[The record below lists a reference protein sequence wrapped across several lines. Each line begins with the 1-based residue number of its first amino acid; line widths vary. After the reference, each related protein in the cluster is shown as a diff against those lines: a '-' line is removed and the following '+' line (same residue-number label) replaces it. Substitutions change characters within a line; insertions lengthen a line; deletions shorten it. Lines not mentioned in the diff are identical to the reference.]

1 MRNKTLLLWLIY
13 AFLFSQG
20 VLSAQS
26 GLKIG
31 EWKSHLSYKDGK
43 RVCQS
48 SGNVYYASSRGLI
61 SIFKEDLSVKFM
73 SKEDGLS
80 DISIANMFYDD
91 RNNQLI
97 LIYADNNIDVIQDE
111 DVYNL
116 PFIKTNTSITG
127 SKTINDFH
135 ISNQKDAY
143 MATDFGILGF
153 NLQKLEF
160 PFTTFTETK
169 VYSIVTLGNTIYAG
183 TARGLYTVSIDG
195 VNISDFNTWQ
205 LAGPDKGL
213 PAGEEVKYLA
223 VKFGK
228 VYLAAANKVYVSG
241 SDGRF
246 SVLLQPDVN
255 ETVNYLSEDGSMLM
269 AGIENN
275 RNETR
280 VLFYSDSGL
289 SGERGYGCINK
300 GIYSVEDQK
309 GRIWYA
315 DQWDPIRYTEGLSSG
330 PCKNLRFEV
339 PFTNDASNVRFR
351 KEKAYFGS
359 GGVTED
365 YQYRFTL
372 YGFYTL
378 EDGSWKN
385 FNGDNLTL
393 LKDKEFLHLYCLA
406 PNPKKEEIF
415 LGSYYNG
422 VMLLDEKTGNI
433 SHWNKDNSVLGGT
446 VGDEARTRIAGLALD
461 KNENLWVSNYGA
473 SRPLAVRTPDNKWY
487 NFAVPSAT
495 SLADITID
503 DQGNK
508 WIAVTGSGNGLL
520 VFNEGSKI
528 DDPSDDKIRY
538 ISRSNSEITGNKVN
552 CVTVDQ
558 DGSVWVGTDQGPVVF
573 ECGDPFLESCR
584 GNIRK
589 VVVENIP
596 ALLLR
601 DEDVLSIEA
610 DGGNRKWFGTRNGIF
625 VQSPDGT
632 IEEANYNSKNSPLI
646 SNKILDLGFNSVTG
660 EMFVITD
667 LGIQSVRTETTGGGR
682 SHSSNVYAF
691 PNPVR
696 PGYSGP
702 IAIKGLVRDASV
714 KITDINGKLVYE
726 TKALGGQATW
736 DGRDYNGEKAAT
748 GVYLVFSANE
758 NTSIPSD
765 AIVTK
770 ILIVN

>member
-205 LAGPDKGL
+205 LAGPNIGL

-241 SDGRF
+241 FDGRF

-378 EDGSWKN
+378 EDGSWHN
-385 FNGDNLTL
+385 CNGHNLT
-393 LKDKEFLHLYCLA
+393 
-406 PNPKKEEIF
+406 
-415 LGSYYNG
+415 
-422 VMLLDEKTGNI
+422 
-433 SHWNKDNSVLGGT
+433 
-446 VGDEARTRIAGLALD
+446 
-461 KNENLWVSNYGA
+461 
-473 SRPLAVRTPDNKWY
+473 
-487 NFAVPSAT
+487 
-495 SLADITID
+495 
-503 DQGNK
+503 
-508 WIAVTGSGNGLL
+508 
-520 VFNEGSKI
+520 
-528 DDPSDDKIRY
+528 
-538 ISRSNSEITGNKVN
+538 
-552 CVTVDQ
+552 
-558 DGSVWVGTDQGPVVF
+558 
-573 ECGDPFLESCR
+573 
-584 GNIRK
+584 
-589 VVVENIP
+589 
-596 ALLLR
+596 
-601 DEDVLSIEA
+601 
-610 DGGNRKWFGTRNGIF
+610 
-625 VQSPDGT
+625 
-632 IEEANYNSKNSPLI
+632 
-646 SNKILDLGFNSVTG
+646 
-660 EMFVITD
+660 
-667 LGIQSVRTETTGGGR
+667 
-682 SHSSNVYAF
+682 
-691 PNPVR
+691 
-696 PGYSGP
+696 
-702 IAIKGLVRDASV
+702 
-714 KITDINGKLVYE
+714 
-726 TKALGGQATW
+726 
-736 DGRDYNGEKAAT
+736 
-748 GVYLVFSANE
+748 
-758 NTSIPSD
+758 
-765 AIVTK
+765 
-770 ILIVN
+770 